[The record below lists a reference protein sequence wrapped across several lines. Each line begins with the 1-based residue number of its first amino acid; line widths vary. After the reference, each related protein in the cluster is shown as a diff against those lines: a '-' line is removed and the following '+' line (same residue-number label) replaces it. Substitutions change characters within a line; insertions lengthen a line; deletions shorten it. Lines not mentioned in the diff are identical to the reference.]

1 MFGRCHDIAASERT
15 ELDLRSEATQTNL
28 ARLWCSAQ
36 LRIARLTDV
45 SAFGLAAGRKPANG
59 RPPFPSAF
67 LARNMNPRKANDWFR
82 KSPRRF
88 ASLQYTTFVFC
99 GCSTNLQA
107 AKRSASALHSAC
119 ASSALLQ

>member
-1 MFGRCHDIAASERT
+1 MYGLYIGQILQGFVAVMVSRPTPD
-15 ELDLRSEATQTNL
+15 
-28 ARLWCSAQ
+28 
-36 LRIARLTDV
+36 RLTDV
-45 SAFGLAAGRKPANG
+45 SAFALPAGRKPANG